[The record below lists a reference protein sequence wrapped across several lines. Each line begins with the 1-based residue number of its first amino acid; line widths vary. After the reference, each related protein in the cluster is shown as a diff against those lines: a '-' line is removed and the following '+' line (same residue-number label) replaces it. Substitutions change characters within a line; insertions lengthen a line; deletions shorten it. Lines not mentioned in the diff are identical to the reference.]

1 MELQGKVAVVTGASM
16 GIGAALAEALA
27 AAGCDVV
34 LAARSVDKIDRLA
47 ARLRADYGRRVLAV
61 PTDMTDSHSV
71 QAMIERTERILG
83 GVDILINNA
92 GLGASGAVAAM
103 PEETLR
109 YIFDVNVFG
118 VVRGMQA
125 AIPAMRRRGGGAIVN
140 VGSVVSLI
148 ALPQLGP
155 NGASST
161 YAASK
166 FAMRAYSLGARAE
179 LAGENIRVITV
190 YPGLTRSEFSR
201 NVRRPSGLGTPDRK
215 QAQPSAAETP
225 NQPGGLFD
233 RLRRGLTVPAQKV
246 ADRTMIAIRRNERE
260 VFISWW
266 DRLAVGLIA
275 RYPGAFDWAMQ
286 QAVPRLSGVEQPAQ
300 VQKTLILVPK
310 SDSGKEWMAAG
321 IVGSL
326 LLLGMW
332 LGRQKRR
339 SS

>member
-47 ARLRADYGRRVLAV
+47 ARLRAEYGRRVLAI

-71 QAMIERTERILG
+71 QAMIERAERVLG

-103 PEETLR
+103 PEETMR

-125 AIPAMRRRGGGAIVN
+125 AIPALRRRGGGAIVN
-140 VGSVVSLI
+140 VGSVVSFM
-148 ALPQLGP
+148 ALPQLGL
-155 NGASST
+155 NGASAT

-166 FAMRAYSLGARAE
+166 FAMRAYSLAARAE
-179 LAGENIRVITV
+179 LASENIRVITV

-201 NVRRPSGLGTPDRK
+201 NVRRLAGLGAPARK
-215 QAQPSAAETP
+215 DAQPSAAETAK
-225 NQPGGLFD
+225 QPGGLYN
-233 RLRRGLTVPAQKV
+233 RMRRGLVVPAEKV
-246 ADRTMIAIRRNERE
+246 ADRTLTAIRRNQRE
-260 VFISWW
+260 VYISWW
-266 DRLAVGLIA
+266 DRLAVGLIT
-275 RYPGAFDWAMQ
+275 RYPGLFDQAMIR
-286 QAVPRLSGVEQPAQ
+286 AVPAMGGVNPPAPVPAARPAQ
-300 VQKTLILVPK
+300 PQKEFSAWI
-310 SDSGKEWMAAG
+310 AAG
-321 IVGSL
+321 LIGSL
-326 LLLGMW
+326 LLGLWM
-332 LGRQKRR
+332 GRQKR
-339 SS
+339 SAA